1 MSDHRLQ
8 LDADE
13 AFAGSHALAAAG
25 EDLSAR
31 RRHAGGEIA
40 AATSLSPWGR
50 DEYGQSFERQYRP
63 VEEQVLDAWLQ
74 LATYVR
80 DLGEAAGQS
89 VHDNLGADADAARRV
104 HRSRS

>member
-13 AFAGSHALAAAG
+13 AFAGSQALAAAG
-25 EDLSAR
+25 EDLGAR
-31 RRHAGGEIA
+31 RHQAGGEIA

-63 VEEQVLDAWLQ
+63 VEEQVLAAWQQ
-74 LATYVR
+74 LAAYVR
-80 DLGEAAGQS
+80 DLGEAAAQS
-89 VHDNLGADADAARRV
+89 VHDNLGADADAA
-104 HRSRS
+104 HRNTGSRS